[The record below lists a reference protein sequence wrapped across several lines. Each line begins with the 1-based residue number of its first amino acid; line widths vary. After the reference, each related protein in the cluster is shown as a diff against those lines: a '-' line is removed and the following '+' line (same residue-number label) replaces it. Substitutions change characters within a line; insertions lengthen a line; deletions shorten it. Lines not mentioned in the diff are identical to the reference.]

1 MSIVIPCSDM
11 ENRARAVTAA
21 AAAMKRGAVVVLPT
35 ENAYVLATDAFS
47 SRGCAALRDLKGY
60 SPDTPLGVLVPRPGT
75 VAGIASG
82 VTPPVTDAM
91 RAVWPGLVTFLLPA
105 QSTLTWDHPQGSPI
119 AVRMPNHPV
128 ALAVLRELGPMAVS
142 PLLGEDGAAQRLGP
156 GSAVQGVDVILDAGA
171 LDARLGPWEEPDRP
185 STVIDFTGAA
195 PCIVRDGAWDEQRLR
210 VLIPT
215 LV

>member
-1 MSIVIPCSDM
+1 M

-47 SRGCAALRDLKGY
+47 ARGCAALRELKGY
-60 SPDTPLGVLVPRPGT
+60 SSQTPLGILVPRPAT

-105 QSTLTWDHPQGSPI
+105 QSTLSWDHPRESPI

-142 PLLGEDGAAQRLGP
+142 PLLGEDGAPQRFGP
-156 GSAVQGVDVILDAGA
+156 GPDVSGVDVVLDVGA
-171 LDARLGPWEEPDRP
+171 LEARLGPWEDPDRP
-185 STVIDFTGAA
+185 STVIDFAGTT
-195 PCIVRDGAWDEQRLR
+195 PSIVRDGAWDEQRLR
-210 VLIPT
+210 VLIPA

>member
-1 MSIVIPCSDM
+1 MSIVIPCSHL

-21 AAAMKRGAVVVLPT
+21 TAAMKRGAVVVLPT

-47 SRGCAALRDLKGY
+47 SRGCAALRELKGY
-60 SPDTPLGVLVPRPGT
+60 SNETPLGVLVPRPGT
-75 VAGIASG
+75 VAGIAAG

-105 QSTLTWDHPQGSPI
+105 QSTLNWDHPRESPI

-142 PLLGEDGAAQRLGP
+142 PLLGEGGVVERYGP
-156 GSAVQGVDVILDAGA
+156 GPDVHGVDVVLDAGA
-171 LDARLGPWEEPDRP
+171 LDARLGPWEDPDRP
-185 STVIDFTGAA
+185 STVIDFTGTT
-195 PCIVRDGAWDEQRLR
+195 PSIVREGAWDEQRLR

>member
-21 AAAMKRGAVVVLPT
+21 AAAMKRGAVAVLPT

-47 SRGCAALRDLKGY
+47 ARGCAALRQLKGY
-60 SPDTPLGVLVPRPGT
+60 TPDTPLGVLVSRPGT
-75 VAGIASG
+75 VAGIAAG
-82 VTPPVTDAM
+82 VTPSVSDAM

-105 QSTLTWDHPQGSPI
+105 QSTLNWDHPRESPV
-119 AVRMPNHPV
+119 AVRMPSHPV

-142 PLLGEDGAAQRLGP
+142 PLLGEDGAVQRTDPGP
-156 GSAVQGVDVILDAGA
+156 DVQGVDVVLDAGA
-171 LDARLGPWEEPDRP
+171 LDAHLGPWENPDRP
-185 STVIDFTGAA
+185 STVIDFTGAS
-195 PCIVRDGAWDEQRLR
+195 PSIVREGAWDAQRLR

>member
-1 MSIVIPCSDM
+1 M
-11 ENRARAVTAA
+11 ENRGRAVTAA
-21 AAAMKRGAVVVLPT
+21 AAAMKRGAVVVIPT

-47 SRGCAALRDLKGY
+47 ARGCGALRELKGY
-60 SPDTPLGVLVPRPGT
+60 ASQTPLGILVPRLGT

-82 VTPPVTDAM
+82 ATPTVSDAM

-105 QSTLTWDHPQGSPI
+105 QSTLSWDHPRESPI

-142 PLLGEDGAAQRLGP
+142 PLLGEDGAVQRLGP
-156 GSAVQGVDVILDAGA
+156 GPDVHGVDVVLDAGT
-171 LDARLGPWEEPDRP
+171 LNARLGQWEDPDRP

-195 PCIVRDGAWDEQRLR
+195 PSIARAGAWDEKRLR

-215 LV
+215 LA